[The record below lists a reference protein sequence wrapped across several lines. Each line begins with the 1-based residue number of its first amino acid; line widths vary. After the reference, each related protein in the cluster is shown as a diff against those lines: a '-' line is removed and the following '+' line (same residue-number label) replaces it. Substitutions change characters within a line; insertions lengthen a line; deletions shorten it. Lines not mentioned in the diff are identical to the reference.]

1 MTPTG
6 APDGREWR
14 MESEAPEQPAAPPSA
29 RRPADAP
36 ATRGPLVAA
45 ANASFVDAMK
55 TLVHHVDGA
64 EWHDVGG
71 VFAFATGLPMSLFNG
86 CIAVSDAPSAA
97 IADAVAWVRGRGA
110 PFGVWVDEEAAP
122 EASAGAARAGLERRP
137 EPYPGMAVRP
147 LPEAPSP
154 PAGVT
159 VRPVQDV
166 GLSAYYAVQE
176 AAGAPPALARRAIP
190 EGFASD
196 PRVRV
201 FVSELDGEPVGNA
214 IAIRT
219 GRVVGVYAVG
229 TLPAARRRGVASA
242 ATWACLEAGRAWG
255 CDVAVLQSSAM
266 ALGLYRRMGFET
278 VVPYAVYLPPRPTDT
293 GGGRDRA

>member
-1 MTPTG
+1 MG
-6 APDGREWR
+6 SKGSG
-14 MESEAPEQPAAPPSA
+14 ESGVPSSA
-29 RRPADAP
+29 RRPSDAL
-36 ATRGPLVAA
+36 AARGPLVAA

-64 EWHDVGG
+64 AWHDVGG
-71 VFAFATGLPMSLFNG
+71 VFTFATGLPMALFNG
-86 CIAVSDAPSAA
+86 CMVVTDAPAA
-97 IADAVAWVRGRGA
+97 AVADAVAWVRGRDV
-110 PFGVWVDEEAAP
+110 PFGVWIDEEAAP
-122 EASAGAARAGLERRP
+122 DASAGAAREGLERRP

-147 LPEAPSP
+147 LPTAPSP

-166 GLSAYYAVQE
+166 GISAYYAVQE
-176 AAGAPPALARRAIP
+176 AAGVPPALARRAIP
-190 EGFASD
+190 EGFAHD

-201 FVSELDGEPVGNA
+201 FVAELDGEPVGNA

-229 TLPAARRRGVASA
+229 TLPAARRRGVGSA

-278 VVPYAVYLPPRPTDT
+278 VVPYAVYVPPRPTEA